1 MKNSLSI
8 KETLAIGL
16 MLFALFFGAGNM
28 IFPPVLGQYAG
39 ENVWLAI
46 GGFLLTGVGL
56 PLLGVIAIALTGTG
70 AKGLADK
77 AHPIFGTIFTVILYL
92 SIGPFFAIPRTGT
105 VSYEIGLAPFL
116 SETQIS
122 SWVPLF
128 LFTLVFFTITYLL
141 ALNPSKLVD
150 RIGKVLTPILLTV
163 IAIIV
168 FKAIATPMGIIGA
181 PDATYKANP
190 LFTGFLEGYKTMDA
204 LASIVFGVVVINAIK
219 GRGVTSKKA
228 LTSACIKAGLIAA
241 CGLTF
246 VYLSLAYLGA
256 SSTHAIGFVGDGS
269 KILAQSSQFLFG
281 SLGNI
286 VLGAAITVACLTTSI
301 GLVTSCGEY
310 FSKLLPK
317 LSYKMVVTLVTLF
330 SFIISNF
337 GLAHIIAFSVPVLTA
352 IYPLAIVII
361 VLSLADKWLGH
372 RRPVYALSLILTG
385 CVSLFDGLAAA
396 KLPIDP
402 IKDFFQSIL
411 PLYDL
416 GIGRIVPAILG
427 IVIGFVISLF
437 TSSAS
442 EERQKQAS

>member
-116 SETQIS
+116 SETQTS

-204 LASIVFGVVVINAIK
+204 LASLVFGIVVVTAVK
-219 GRGVTSKKA
+219 ERGITERKSLA
-228 LTSACIKAGLIAA
+228 AACIKAGLVAA
-241 CGLTF
+241 AGLAL
-246 VYLSLAYLGA
+246 VYISLAYVGA
-256 SSTHAIGFVGDGS
+256 SSPDTTGMVGANEGGKLLS
-269 KILAQSSQFLFG
+269 LSANFLFG
-281 SLGNI
+281 SAGNI
-286 VLGAAITVACLTTSI
+286 VLGVAILFACLTTSV
-301 GLVTSCGEY
+301 GLVSSCGEY
-310 FSKLLPK
+310 FSKLFPA
-317 LSYKMVVTLVTLF
+317 LSYRTVVLIVSLFSTLVANLGLAQ
-330 SFIISNF
+330 IIS
-337 GLAHIIAFSVPVLTA
+337 LSVPVLVA

-361 VLSLADKWLGH
+361 LLSFLDRWING
-372 RRPVYALSLILTG
+372 RRVIYVVSLIFTG
-385 CVSLFDGLAAA
+385 FFAIIDGLLAA
-396 KLPIDP
+396 KINLGGLPAFSDAFIP
-402 IKDFFQSIL
+402 F
-411 PLYDL
+411 YDL
-416 GIGRIVPAILG
+416 GIGWVVPAIIGAG
-427 IVIGFVISLF
+427 IGVLISML
-437 TSSAS
+437 TSPPKQLAS
-442 EERQKQAS
+442 

>member
-56 PLLGVIAIALTGTG
+56 PLLGVIAVALTGTG

-77 AHPIFGTIFTVILYL
+77 ANPKFGTIFTVILYL

-116 SETQIS
+116 SEGQAE
-122 SWVPLF
+122 SWIPLF
-128 LFTLVFFTITYLL
+128 IFTLVFFTITYLL

-150 RIGKVLTPILLTV
+150 RIGKVLTPILLAV

-168 FKAIATPMGIIGA
+168 FKAIATPMGMIGA

-204 LASIVFGVVVINAIK
+204 LASIVFGIVVVTAVK
-219 GRGVTSKKA
+219 DRGITERKSLA
-228 LTSACIKAGLIAA
+228 SACIKAGLVAA
-241 CGLTF
+241 VGLAL
-246 VYLSLAYLGA
+246 VYISLAYVGA
-256 SSTHAIGFVGDGS
+256 SSPDATGMVGANEGGKLLS
-269 KILAQSSQFLFG
+269 LSANFLFG
-281 SLGNI
+281 SAGNI
-286 VLGAAITVACLTTSI
+286 VLGAAILFACLTTSV
-301 GLVTSCGEY
+301 GLVSSCGEY
-310 FSKLLPK
+310 FSKLFPA
-317 LSYKMVVTLVTLF
+317 LSYRTVVLIVSLF
-330 SFIISNF
+330 STFVANLGLAQIIS
-337 GLAHIIAFSVPVLTA
+337 LSVPVLVA

-361 VLSLADKWLGH
+361 LLSFLDRWING
-372 RRPVYALSLILTG
+372 RRVIYVVSLIFTG
-385 CVSLFDGLAAA
+385 FFAIIDGLLAA
-396 KLPIDP
+396 KFNLGGLPNFLDSFIP
-402 IKDFFQSIL
+402 F
-411 PLYDL
+411 YDL
-416 GIGRIVPAILG
+416 GIGWVVPAIIGAG
-427 IVIGFVISLF
+427 IGVLISML
-437 TSSAS
+437 TGPPKQLAS
-442 EERQKQAS
+442 

>member
-116 SETQIS
+116 TETQTS

-168 FKAIATPMGIIGA
+168 FKAIATPMGMIGA
-181 PDATYKANP
+181 PDATYKTNP

-204 LASIVFGVVVINAIK
+204 LASLVFGIVVVTAVK
-219 GRGVTSKKA
+219 ERGITKRKSLA
-228 LTSACIKAGLIAA
+228 AACIKAGLVAA
-241 CGLTF
+241 AGLAL
-246 VYLSLAYLGA
+246 VYISLAYVGA
-256 SSTHAIGFVGDGS
+256 SSPDTTGMVGANEGGKLLS
-269 KILAQSSQFLFG
+269 LSASFLFG
-281 SLGNI
+281 SVGNI
-286 VLGAAITVACLTTSI
+286 VLGVAILFACLTTSV
-301 GLVTSCGEY
+301 GLVSSCGEY
-310 FSKLLPK
+310 FSKLFPA
-317 LSYKMVVTLVTLF
+317 LSYRTIVLIVSLFSTLVANLGLAQ
-330 SFIISNF
+330 IIS
-337 GLAHIIAFSVPVLTA
+337 LSVPVLVA

-361 VLSLADKWLGH
+361 LLSFLDRWING
-372 RRPVYALSLILTG
+372 RRVIYAVPLIFTG
-385 CVSLFDGLAAA
+385 FFAIIDGLLAA
-396 KLPIDP
+396 KFNLGGLPAFLDAFIP
-402 IKDFFQSIL
+402 F
-411 PLYDL
+411 YDL
-416 GIGRIVPAILG
+416 GIGWVVPAIIGAG
-427 IVIGFVISLF
+427 IGVLISMF
-437 TSSAS
+437 TSPPKQLAS
-442 EERQKQAS
+442 

>member
-116 SETQIS
+116 SKAQSS
-122 SWVPLF
+122 SWIPLF

-181 PDATYKANP
+181 PDATYETSP

-204 LASIVFGVVVINAIK
+204 LASLVFGIVVVTAVK
-219 GRGVTSKKA
+219 ERGITERKSLA
-228 LTSACIKAGLIAA
+228 AACIKAGLVAA
-241 CGLTF
+241 AGLAL
-246 VYLSLAYLGA
+246 VYISLAYVGA
-256 SSTHAIGFVGDGS
+256 SSPDATGMVGANEGGKLLS
-269 KILAQSSQFLFG
+269 LSANFLFG
-281 SLGNI
+281 SAGNI
-286 VLGAAITVACLTTSI
+286 VLGAAILFACLTTSI
-301 GLVTSCGEY
+301 GLVSSCGEY
-310 FSKLLPK
+310 FSKLFPS
-317 LSYKMVVTLVTLF
+317 LSYRAVILIVSLF
-330 SFIISNF
+330 STFVANLGLAQIIS
-337 GLAHIIAFSVPVLTA
+337 LSVPVLVA

-361 VLSLADKWLGH
+361 LMSFLDRWING
-372 RRPVYALSLILTG
+372 RRVIYVVPLIFTG
-385 CVSLFDGLAAA
+385 FFAIIDGLLAA
-396 KLPIDP
+396 KINLGGLPD
-402 IKDFFQSIL
+402 IL
-411 PLYDL
+411 GSFIPFYNL
-416 GIGRIVPAILG
+416 GIGWVIPAI
-427 IVIGFVISLF
+427 IGACIGVLISMF
-437 TSSAS
+437 TSPPKQLAS
-442 EERQKQAS
+442 

>member
-116 SETQIS
+116 SETQTS

-204 LASIVFGVVVINAIK
+204 LASLVFGIVVVTAVK
-219 GRGVTSKKA
+219 ERGITERKSLA
-228 LTSACIKAGLIAA
+228 AACIKAGLVAA
-241 CGLTF
+241 AGLAL
-246 VYLSLAYLGA
+246 VYISLAYVGA
-256 SSTHAIGFVGDGS
+256 SSPDTTGMVGANEGGKLLS
-269 KILAQSSQFLFG
+269 LSANFLFG
-281 SLGNI
+281 SAGNI
-286 VLGAAITVACLTTSI
+286 VLGVAILFACLTTSV
-301 GLVTSCGEY
+301 GLVSSCGEY
-310 FSKLLPK
+310 FSKLFPA
-317 LSYKMVVTLVTLF
+317 LSYRTVVLIVSLF
-330 SFIISNF
+330 SALVANLGLAQIIS
-337 GLAHIIAFSVPVLTA
+337 LSVPVLVA

-361 VLSLADKWLGH
+361 LLSFLDRWING
-372 RRPVYALSLILTG
+372 RRVIYVVSLIFTG
-385 CVSLFDGLAAA
+385 FFAIIDGLLAA
-396 KLPIDP
+396 KINLGGLPAFLDAFIP
-402 IKDFFQSIL
+402 F
-411 PLYDL
+411 YDL
-416 GIGRIVPAILG
+416 GIGWVVPAIIGAG
-427 IVIGFVISLF
+427 IGVLISML
-437 TSSAS
+437 TSPPKQLAS
-442 EERQKQAS
+442 

>member
-116 SETQIS
+116 SETQTS

-204 LASIVFGVVVINAIK
+204 LASLVFGIVVVTAVK
-219 GRGVTSKKA
+219 ERGITERKSLA
-228 LTSACIKAGLIAA
+228 AACIKAGLVAA
-241 CGLTF
+241 AGLAL
-246 VYLSLAYLGA
+246 VYISLAYVGA
-256 SSTHAIGFVGDGS
+256 SSPDTTGMVGANEGGKLLS
-269 KILAQSSQFLFG
+269 LSANFLFG
-281 SLGNI
+281 SAGNI
-286 VLGAAITVACLTTSI
+286 VLGVAILFACLTTSV
-301 GLVTSCGEY
+301 GLVSSCGEY
-310 FSKLLPK
+310 FSKLFPA
-317 LSYKMVVTLVTLF
+317 LSYRTVV
-330 SFIISNF
+330 
-337 GLAHIIAFSVPVLTA
+337 
-352 IYPLAIVII
+352 
-361 VLSLADKWLGH
+361 
-372 RRPVYALSLILTG
+372 LI
-385 CVSLFDGLAAA
+385 VSLFSTLVANLGL
-396 KLPIDP
+396 
-402 IKDFFQSIL
+402 
-411 PLYDL
+411 
-416 GIGRIVPAILG
+416 
-427 IVIGFVISLF
+427 
-437 TSSAS
+437 
-442 EERQKQAS
+442 

>member
-77 AHPIFGTIFTVILYL
+77 AHPIFGTIFTIILYL

-116 SETQIS
+116 SETQTS

-150 RIGKVLTPILLTV
+150 RIGKMLTPILLTV

-181 PDATYKANP
+181 PDAIYKANP

-204 LASIVFGVVVINAIK
+204 LASLVFGIVVVTAVK
-219 GRGVTSKKA
+219 ERGITERKSLA
-228 LTSACIKAGLIAA
+228 AACIKAGLVAA
-241 CGLTF
+241 AGLAL
-246 VYLSLAYLGA
+246 VYISLAYVGA
-256 SSTHAIGFVGDGS
+256 SSPDTTGMVGANEGGKLLS
-269 KILAQSSQFLFG
+269 LSANFLFG
-281 SLGNI
+281 SAGNI
-286 VLGAAITVACLTTSI
+286 VLGVAILFACLTTSV
-301 GLVTSCGEY
+301 GLVSSCGEY
-310 FSKLLPK
+310 FSKLFPA
-317 LSYKMVVTLVTLF
+317 LSYRTVVLIVSLFSTLVANLGLAQ
-330 SFIISNF
+330 IIS
-337 GLAHIIAFSVPVLTA
+337 LSVPVLVA

-361 VLSLADKWLGH
+361 LLSFLDRWING
-372 RRPVYALSLILTG
+372 RRVIYVVSLIFTG
-385 CVSLFDGLAAA
+385 FFAIIDGLLAA
-396 KLPIDP
+396 KINLGGLPAFLDAFIP
-402 IKDFFQSIL
+402 F
-411 PLYDL
+411 YDL
-416 GIGRIVPAILG
+416 GIGWVVPAIIGAG
-427 IVIGFVISLF
+427 IGVLISML
-437 TSSAS
+437 TSPPKQLAS
-442 EERQKQAS
+442 

>member
-1 MKNSLSI
+1 
-8 KETLAIGL
+8 
-16 MLFALFFGAGNM
+16 
-28 IFPPVLGQYAG
+28 
-39 ENVWLAI
+39 
-46 GGFLLTGVGL
+46 
-56 PLLGVIAIALTGTG
+56 
-70 AKGLADK
+70 
-77 AHPIFGTIFTVILYL
+77 
-92 SIGPFFAIPRTGT
+92 
-105 VSYEIGLAPFL
+105 
-116 SETQIS
+116 
-122 SWVPLF
+122 
-128 LFTLVFFTITYLL
+128 
-141 ALNPSKLVD
+141 
-150 RIGKVLTPILLTV
+150 
-163 IAIIV
+163 
-168 FKAIATPMGIIGA
+168 
-181 PDATYKANP
+181 
-190 LFTGFLEGYKTMDA
+190 MDA

-310 FSKLLPK
+310 FSNLLPK

-361 VLSLADKWLGH
+361 VLSLADRWIGQ
-372 RRPVYALSLILTG
+372 RRPVYVLTLILTG
-385 CVSLFDGLAAA
+385 CVSLFDGLVAA
-396 KLPIDP
+396 KLPIGPVEDL
-402 IKDFFQSIL
+402 FQTIL

-416 GIGRIVPAILG
+416 GIGWVVPAIFG
-427 IVIGFVISLF
+427 VVIGFILSLF

-442 EERQKQAS
+442 QKREKQAS

>member
-116 SETQIS
+116 SKAQSS
-122 SWVPLF
+122 SWIPLF

-181 PDATYKANP
+181 PDSTYETSP

-204 LASIVFGVVVINAIK
+204 LASLVFGIVVVTAVK
-219 GRGVTSKKA
+219 ERGITERKSLA
-228 LTSACIKAGLIAA
+228 AACIKAGLVAA
-241 CGLTF
+241 AGLAL
-246 VYLSLAYLGA
+246 VYISLAYVGA
-256 SSTHAIGFVGDGS
+256 SSPDATGMVGANEGGKLLS
-269 KILAQSSQFLFG
+269 LSANFLFG
-281 SLGNI
+281 SAGNI
-286 VLGAAITVACLTTSI
+286 VLGAAILFACLTTSI
-301 GLVTSCGEY
+301 GLVSSCGEY
-310 FSKLLPK
+310 FSKLFPS
-317 LSYKMVVTLVTLF
+317 LSYRTVILIVSLF
-330 SFIISNF
+330 STFVANLGLAQIIS
-337 GLAHIIAFSVPVLTA
+337 LSVPVLVA

-361 VLSLADKWLGH
+361 LLSFLDRWING
-372 RRPVYALSLILTG
+372 RRVIYVVSLIFTG
-385 CVSLFDGLAAA
+385 FFAIIDGLLAA
-396 KLPIDP
+396 KFNLGGLPNFLDSFIP
-402 IKDFFQSIL
+402 F
-411 PLYDL
+411 YDL
-416 GIGRIVPAILG
+416 GIGWVVPAIIGAG
-427 IVIGFVISLF
+427 IGVLISML
-437 TSSAS
+437 TGPPKQLAS
-442 EERQKQAS
+442 